1 MQIFSSFVLLAVTIV
16 SCYAYGLP
24 VTQQSKGSPWP
35 LPMKISTTH
44 DTVVLAGAEEFSFK
58 VGGAACDIL
67 DEAFVRYRNIIF
79 YGPPETSSTHKQ
91 RIPQKKI
98 RASGTL
104 VSVTVNIQTC
114 EDVPSLESDE
124 SYSLTV
130 GDSTATISANSIWG
144 GLSGLETFSQLAY
157 FSEQGVLVMNKTSID
172 DAPRFAHRGL
182 LVDTSRHFIKVPVL
196 LKNLDA
202 MAFNK
207 LNVFHWHIVDSQA
220 FPYESKAFPS
230 LSEQGA
236 YSPSHVYTQE
246 DVAAVIEYARL
257 RGIRVMPEFDTPG
270 HTFNSWVSIKD
281 LLTPCYSGGKPDG
294 TFGPINPTLNSTYNF
309 LKPFFQEVTSVFP
322 DHYVHLGGD
331 EVNFKCWQSNPQITD
346 FMKAQGFGTNYS
358 KLEEYYEQK
367 LLGIMSDL
375 KAGYAVWQEV
385 IDNNVKEYGDGEQ
398 EYGEDEHEYGD
409 DEQEYGDDEHEYGDG
424 EHEYG
429 DGEHEYGDGEQE
441 YGEDEHEYGEDEH
454 ECGDGEHEYGD
465 GEHEYGDDEH
475 EYVQGDDEHEYDD
488 GEHECGDDEHEYG
501 DGEHEYGEDEQ
512 EYVQGDDEHEYDD
525 GEHEYGD
532 DEHEYGDGEHEYGED
547 EQEYV
552 QGDDE
557 HEYDDGEH
565 ECGDDEHEYGDGEQ
579 EYGEDEHE
587 YGDDEHE
594 YGDGE
599 HEYDDGEHEY
609 GDNEHEYGDD
619 EHEYDD
625 GEHEYGDGEHE
636 YGDEEHEYGDDEH
649 EYDDGEHEYGDGEH
663 EYGDDEHEY
672 GDDEHEYGD
681 DGHDERSLLLALLL
695 FNNVNSQVRSDTV
708 VEVWKDPYQDE
719 MAKVTAK
726 GYTTIL
732 STPWYLN
739 YLKSPYNN
747 DWVDYYSVEPL
758 SFNGHDLRYISHHA
772 QVKNDTV
779 VEVWLPK
786 WQAELA
792 KVTAMGYRALL
803 ASTFYLSQ
811 VATPQKQDW
820 KSYYGVDP
828 QGFNGTDAQKKL
840 VIGGEVCMWGEYVD
854 GTNLISRLWP
864 RASSVA
870 ERLWSPAAVNSVDDA
885 KPRIAEHRCRMLRRG
900 LQVEPI
906 TGPGFCREE
915 V

>member
-44 DTVVLAGAEEFSFK
+44 DTVVLAGADEFSFK

-98 RASGTL
+98 KASGTL

-207 LNVFHWHIVDSQA
+207 LNVFHWHIVDGQA

-385 IDNNVKEYGDGEQ
+385 IDNNVK
-398 EYGEDEHEYGD
+398 
-409 DEQEYGDDEHEYGDG
+409 
-424 EHEYG
+424 
-429 DGEHEYGDGEQE
+429 
-441 YGEDEHEYGEDEH
+441 
-454 ECGDGEHEYGD
+454 
-465 GEHEYGDDEH
+465 
-475 EYVQGDDEHEYDD
+475 
-488 GEHECGDDEHEYG
+488 
-501 DGEHEYGEDEQ
+501 
-512 EYVQGDDEHEYDD
+512 
-525 GEHEYGD
+525 
-532 DEHEYGDGEHEYGED
+532 
-547 EQEYV
+547 
-552 QGDDE
+552 
-557 HEYDDGEH
+557 
-565 ECGDDEHEYGDGEQ
+565 
-579 EYGEDEHE
+579 
-587 YGDDEHE
+587 
-594 YGDGE
+594 
-599 HEYDDGEHEY
+599 
-609 GDNEHEYGDD
+609 
-619 EHEYDD
+619 
-625 GEHEYGDGEHE
+625 
-636 YGDEEHEYGDDEH
+636 
-649 EYDDGEHEYGDGEH
+649 
-663 EYGDDEHEY
+663 
-672 GDDEHEYGD
+672 
-681 DGHDERSLLLALLL
+681 
-695 FNNVNSQVRSDTV
+695 VRSDTV
-708 VEVWKDPYQDE
+708 VEVWKDPYPDE

-758 SFNGHDLRYISHHA
+758 S
-772 QVKNDTV
+772 
-779 VEVWLPK
+779 
-786 WQAELA
+786 
-792 KVTAMGYRALL
+792 
-803 ASTFYLSQ
+803 
-811 VATPQKQDW
+811 
-820 KSYYGVDP
+820 
-828 QGFNGTDAQKKL
+828 FNGTDAQKKL

-915 V
+915 I